1 MKTDQIV
8 KDILVNLADNYPQ
21 APTTGGTPR
30 MREVINE
37 VNRMDDFNND
47 FIFTSGLKIA
57 DFMGKKRSKTVIR
70 DDGDYTDFIMKVIN
84 KIIEETQSN

>member
-57 DFMGKKRSKTVIR
+57 DFMDKKRSKTVIR